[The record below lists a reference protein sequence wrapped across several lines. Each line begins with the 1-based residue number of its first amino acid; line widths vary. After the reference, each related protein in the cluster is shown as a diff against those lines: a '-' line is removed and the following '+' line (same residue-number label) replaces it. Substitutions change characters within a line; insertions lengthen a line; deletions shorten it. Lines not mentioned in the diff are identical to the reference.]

1 MTYFTSVVPVFAK
14 KRSVYTRA
22 DPRARDST
30 QVHCSLH
37 AAGVQGR
44 EESLTIPETVC
55 ILHETSTLSQ
65 NKVHNAQVE

>member
-1 MTYFTSVVPVFAK
+1 MTYFTSIEPVFAK

-30 QVHCSLH
+30 QVQVLLGALQSRVSSRL
-37 AAGVQGR
+37 VY
-44 EESLTIPETVC
+44 

-65 NKVHNAQVE
+65 NKSTTHK